1 MSEQM
6 DASAPRPD
14 APPIEPDTKD
24 WTWVLLA
31 PCAECG
37 FTADQVDRS
46 GLPALVRGWTARWE
60 HLLTR
65 PDVAVRPAPTVWS
78 PLEYACHVRD
88 VLRVFD
94 GRVGLMLTQ
103 DGPTFANWD
112 QDETAVAERYG
123 EQDPA
128 VVAVELRAAGDA
140 LAATFAAVPPG
151 AWARTGLRSN
161 GSAFTVDSIGRYFA
175 HDVVHHLHDVDA

>member
-1 MSEQM
+1 M
-6 DASAPRPD
+6 DEPTD
-14 APPIEPDTKD
+14 APTPHRDAPAIEPDTKD
-24 WTWVLLA
+24 WTWVLRA

-37 FTADQVDRS
+37 FSADRLDRS
-46 GLPALVRGWTARWE
+46 ALPALVLGWTDRWVRV
-60 HLLTR
+60 LGR
-65 PDVAVRPAPTVWS
+65 PDTAARPSPTVWS

-88 VLRVFD
+88 VLRVFE
-94 GRVGLMLTQ
+94 GRVTLMLTHEA
-103 DGPTFANWD
+103 PTFANWD

-128 VVAVELRAAGDA
+128 VVAVELRAAGEA
-140 LAATFAAVPPG
+140 LAATFATVPAD
-151 AWARTGLRSN
+151 AWDRTGLRSN